1 LLSSRRIIV
10 APFVSMIFDTLILV
24 DISTIVNMRMEC
36 CEPLFGGVLE
46 EEGATRTAA
55 MFAALAD
62 PVRLRI
68 VSMLAA
74 APEGT
79 ACGCE
84 LEDPLGLA
92 QPTVSHHLRIL
103 REAGLVVG
111 EKRGRWVHY
120 RVVPERLDEIRDALR
135 PPVLDLV

>member
-10 APFVSMIFDTLILV
+10 APFVSMIFDISIFV
-24 DISTIVNMRMEC
+24 DISTNVNMTMEC
-36 CEPLFGGVLE
+36 CEPLFDGILD
-46 EEGATRTAA
+46 EEGATRTAE

-103 REAGLVVG
+103 REAGLVIG
-111 EKRGRWVHY
+111 ERRGRWVHY
-120 RVVPERLDEIRDALR
+120 RVVPERLDEIRMALS
-135 PPVLDLV
+135 PPVLAPV

>member
-1 LLSSRRIIV
+1 
-10 APFVSMIFDTLILV
+10 
-24 DISTIVNMRMEC
+24 MEC
-36 CEPLFGGVLE
+36 CEPLFEGVLE
-46 EEGATRTAA
+46 EEGAAHTAA
-55 MFAALAD
+55 LFAALAD

-74 APEGT
+74 APGGT

-111 EKRGRWVHY
+111 DRRGRWVHY
-120 RVVPERLDEIRDALR
+120 RVVSERLTEIRDALS
-135 PPVLDLV
+135 PPVLESV